1 MGGGLCW
8 LGMTLVGVRMTLS
21 LTGLLGL
28 IGFSVALGALFGVY
42 PAVKAAKMR
51 PVEALRRD

>member
-1 MGGGLCW
+1 MLLLLIALAQSGYASLSVVFP
-8 LGMTLVGVRMTLS
+8 LGWSLVS
-21 LTGLLGL
+21 L
-28 IGFSVALGALFGVY
+28 GFALGALFGVY

>member
-1 MGGGLCW
+1 
-8 LGMTLVGVRMTLS
+8 MTLVGVRMTLS